1 MSKRLDQL
9 IQEKLDRLESVP
21 NNFVSGVDKEQI
33 KIYKKILSLLN
44 ELDRSG
50 DVVDLNDKNVNI
62 LLEIN
67 NEIVKVVR
75 TGGYK
80 ELVEDFI
87 SEFDGQLEINNTFF
101 EESLG
106 KTFIVSKDSEQIVSI
121 YKQGAFNDLFSKN
134 SLLQSI
140 ANPVNEALKETL
152 TTNGSFI
159 DLTEQIRSIIVGDSE
174 KQGKLKTYAGQIAWD
189 TFATSDRAYTK
200 SVSDANNI
208 QFYRYAGGLVED
220 SRSFCIHRNN
230 NYYHKKEIEMWGKGK
245 EYSESKAKFVNIKEW
260 KGRIEGTNE
269 NNIFTN
275 LGGYRCLHS
284 IIPVPLSA
292 VPIHDL
298 LKAKEL
304 GFLSISKKQE
314 QILGISD

>member
-9 IQEKLDRLESVP
+9 IQDKLDRLESVP
-21 NNFVSGVDKEQI
+21 NEFVSGVEKEQI

-44 ELDRSG
+44 ELDKSG
-50 DVVDLNDKNVNI
+50 DIVDLTDKNVNI

-67 NEIVKVVR
+67 NEIVKIVR
-75 TGGYK
+75 TSGYK

-87 SEFDGQLEINNTFF
+87 KEFDGQLKINNIFL

-106 KTFIVSKDSEQIVSI
+106 DSFIVSKDSDQIVSI
-121 YKQGAFNDLFSKN
+121 YKQGAFNDLYSKN
-134 SLLQSI
+134 ALLQSI
-140 ANPVNEALKETL
+140 ANPINEALKKTL

-159 DLTEQIRSIIVGDSE
+159 DLTEEIRSIIVGDSE
-174 KQGKLKTYAGQIAWD
+174 KQGKLKIYAGQIAWD

-245 EYSESKAKFVNIKEW
+245 EYSESKKKFVNIREW
-260 KGRIEGTNE
+260 KGRIDGTNE
-269 NNIFTN
+269 SNIFTN

-292 VPIHDL
+292 VPKEDL

-314 QILGISD
+314 KILGI